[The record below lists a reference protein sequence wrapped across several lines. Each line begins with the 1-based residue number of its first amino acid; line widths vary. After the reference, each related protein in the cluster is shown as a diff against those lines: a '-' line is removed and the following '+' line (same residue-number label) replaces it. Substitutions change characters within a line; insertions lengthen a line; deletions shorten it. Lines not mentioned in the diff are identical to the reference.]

1 MVASAVHLTEA
12 ISESKNQPLRFDF
25 MMFFIFSISTI
36 MILFYSKMDQ
46 LQLHFRLLKVLS
58 SLSVT
63 PNLSDY
69 AWQPNYVI
77 LYDEYCYFAWFTSFS
92 LSQPFNTHDLISSYQ
107 LNFVLQ
113 KIYLNSNKDIALCYS
128 VQKVCPRPF
137 SSRDHP
143 FPKTQIV
150 TEGTLAIIPTDCE
163 V

>member
-1 MVASAVHLTEA
+1 MLKLKFRRDFEAEVCSVFCCWCLVEVTKLNLGENSFTFTCSCMVASAVHLTEA

-36 MILFYSKMDQ
+36 MILFCSKMDQ
-46 LQLHFRLLKVLS
+46 LQLYFRLLKVLS

-63 PNLSDY
+63 PSRSDY
-69 AWQPNYVI
+69 AWHLNYVI

-113 KIYLNSNKDIALCYS
+113 KI
-128 VQKVCPRPF
+128 
-137 SSRDHP
+137 
-143 FPKTQIV
+143 
-150 TEGTLAIIPTDCE
+150 
-163 V
+163 